1 MPLSESGDSAR
12 IVSRASDCDL
22 CQDLQAGTCHIG
34 SGSMNWRC
42 MYYVSHR
49 HDARRITAVTN
60 SLHFG
65 CGKESSDG
73 DEEEEQYTEEA

>member
-1 MPLSESGDSAR
+1 
-12 IVSRASDCDL
+12 
-22 CQDLQAGTCHIG
+22 
-34 SGSMNWRC
+34 

-65 CGKESSDG
+65 CGNESSDG
-73 DEEEEQYTEEA
+73 DEEEEQYVEEA